1 MSDMVGQILGAI
13 EKVVDER
20 FNSFETAVP
29 GVVTAVRNDGRVD
42 VMPSVRKMVTSGV
55 IDRFDAP
62 VRGVP
67 LMQIGFSGMAFD
79 LEVSNG
85 DTVILLFMSRDA
97 SQWKK
102 RKWEKQ
108 CDPKSPF
115 ANDANSC
122 VAIPFVRPDSGAKA
136 VVKIDKDGKIVFDS
150 SMVKFT
156 GDVEVEGDVK
166 GKGKIDADGDIESG
180 GNMKGQ
186 DFKTATVSFLQH
198 THVAAAAV
206 DTPTAP
212 VPFPYTPPA

>member
-1 MSDMVGQILGAI
+1 MSDMVGLILGAI

-67 LMQIGFSGMAFD
+67 LMQIGFAGMAFD
-79 LEVSNG
+79 LEVSKG

-136 VVKIDKDGKIVFDS
+136 VVKIDKDGIVSFDS
-150 SMVKFT
+150 NRVKFT
-156 GDVEVEGDVK
+156 GDVFVDGSVVSRTDVLVGEGV
-166 GKGKIDADGDIESG
+166 GPG
-180 GNMKGQ
+180 
-186 DFKTATVSFLQH
+186 VSLKQH
-198 THVAAAAV
+198 THL
-206 DTPTAP
+206 TPTGTSDAP
-212 VPFPYTPPA
+212 TPLTPIPPER

>member
-1 MSDMVGQILGAI
+1 MSDVVGQILGAI

-79 LEVSNG
+79 LEVSKG

-150 SMVKFT
+150 SMVRFT
-156 GDVEVEGDVK
+156 GDLEIDGDVK
-166 GKGKIDADGDIESG
+166 GKGKIDADGNIESG
-180 GNMKGQ
+180 GNVKGS
-186 DFKTATVSFLQH
+186 DFVTPTLSFLGH
-198 THVAAAAV
+198 THLSAAPGSP
-206 DTPTAP
+206 TPP
-212 VPFPYTPPA
+212 SVYTPPSDA

>member
-1 MSDMVGQILGAI
+1 MSDIVGQILGAI

-85 DTVILLFMSRDA
+85 DTVILLFMSRDS

-102 RKWEKQ
+102 RKWDKQ

-136 VVKIDKDGKIVFDS
+136 AVKIDKDGKIVFDS
-150 SMVKFT
+150 SMVRFT
-156 GDVEVEGDVK
+156 GDLEIDGDVK
-166 GKGKIDADGDIESG
+166 GKGKIGADGNIESG
-180 GNMKGQ
+180 GKVKGS
-186 DFKTATVSFLQH
+186 DFVTPTLSFLGH
-198 THVAAAAV
+198 THLEAAPGSP
-206 DTPTAP
+206 TPP
-212 VPFPYTPPA
+212 SVYTPPSDA

>member
-79 LEVSNG
+79 LEVSKG

-102 RKWEKQ
+102 YKWENSATRNLH
-108 CDPKSPF
+108 SPTTRT
-115 ANDANSC
+115 AAWRYLSC
-122 VAIPFVRPDSGAKA
+122 VPIPGPRP
-136 VVKIDKDGKIVFDS
+136 S
-150 SMVKFT
+150 SRLTRMERLFS
-156 GDVEVEGDVK
+156 
-166 GKGKIDADGDIESG
+166 I
-180 GNMKGQ
+180 
-186 DFKTATVSFLQH
+186 L
-198 THVAAAAV
+198 
-206 DTPTAP
+206 PW
-212 VPFPYTPPA
+212 

>member
-79 LEVSNG
+79 LEVSKG

-136 VVKIDKDGKIVFDS
+136 VVKIDKDGVVTIDSDKVKIS
-150 SMVKFT
+150 
-156 GDVEVEGDVK
+156 GDVYVEGNVVSRTDVIV
-166 GKGKIDADGDIESG
+166 GEGIGPG
-180 GNMKGQ
+180 
-186 DFKTATVSFLQH
+186 VSLKNH
-198 THVAAAAV
+198 LHP
-206 DTPTAP
+206 TPVGPSSAP
-212 VPFPYTPPA
+212 TPSEAIPPETTLEG

>member
-1 MSDMVGQILGAI
+1 
-13 EKVVDER
+13 
-20 FNSFETAVP
+20 
-29 GVVTAVRNDGRVD
+29 
-42 VMPSVRKMVTSGV
+42 MVTSGV

-67 LMQIGFSGMAFD
+67 LMQIGFSGIAFD
-79 LEVSNG
+79 LEVSKG

-136 VVKIDKDGKIVFDS
+136 VVKIDKDGNIVFDS
-150 SMVKFT
+150 SMVRFT
-156 GDVEVEGDVK
+156 GDLEIDGDVK
-166 GKGKIDADGDIESG
+166 GKGKIDADGNIESG
-180 GNMKGQ
+180 GKVKGS
-186 DFKTATVSFLQH
+186 DFVTPTLSFLGH
-198 THVAAAAV
+198 THIS
-206 DTPTAP
+206 AP
-212 VPFPYTPPA
+212 QGPQTLPSVYTPPSDA

>member
-62 VRGVP
+62 VRGVS

-79 LEVSNG
+79 LEVSKG

-136 VVKIDKDGKIVFDS
+136 VVKIDRDGIVTFDS
-150 SMVKFT
+150 NRVKFT
-156 GDVEVEGDVK
+156 GDVFVDGSVVSRTDVLV
-166 GKGKIDADGDIESG
+166 GEDVGPG
-180 GNMKGQ
+180 
-186 DFKTATVSFLQH
+186 VSLKQH
-198 THVAAAAV
+198 THK
-206 DTPTAP
+206 TPAGTSDAP
-212 VPFPYTPPA
+212 TPLTPIPPER